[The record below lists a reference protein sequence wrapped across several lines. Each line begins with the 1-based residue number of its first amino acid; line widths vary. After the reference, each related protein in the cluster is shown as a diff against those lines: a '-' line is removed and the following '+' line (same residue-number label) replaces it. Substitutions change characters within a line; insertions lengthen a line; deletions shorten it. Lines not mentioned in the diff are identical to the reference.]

1 MKIKIEHTGKWICPL
16 KGKHSLLQG
25 KAYPIVNESH
35 TAHESRI
42 TILKDEDGSV
52 GCYKFPSEWYRVVD
66 FKNAHVGEYL
76 YHKALS
82 LANDLI
88 FDMSSTESWGEFLEI
103 FQSFLHIYTEWTL
116 ANDLIFDMSS
126 TESWGEFLEIFQ
138 SFLHIYTEWKCSD
151 FKTGLL
157 DTYRSLNFKNN
168 MNSLFLSNFL
178 LLS

>member
-103 FQSFLHIYTEWTL
+103 FQSFLHIYTEW
-116 ANDLIFDMSS
+116 
-126 TESWGEFLEIFQ
+126 
-138 SFLHIYTEWKCSD
+138 KCSD